1 MLCLNNGCKYRGYF
15 VKNQK
20 KKQKKEKKLN
30 VKSKDTAC
38 LIQHNVLSLRFQRV
52 VFTKAKCP
60 WAFLF
65 MTDKLILFP
74 LSLILKA

>member
-30 VKSKDTAC
+30 SKSKDTAC

-52 VFTKAKCP
+52 VFMVSTCCLHKGEMS
-60 WAFLF
+60 LG
-65 MTDKLILFP
+65 IP
-74 LSLILKA
+74 LYDR

>member
-30 VKSKDTAC
+30 LKSKDTAC

-52 VFTKAKCP
+52 VF
-60 WAFLF
+60 AFSTCRLHKGE
-65 MTDKLILFP
+65 MSLGIP
-74 LSLILKA
+74 LYDR